1 MRNSFLPL
9 YVTNFF
15 GTLNDNFLK
24 TLASFTVI
32 GWLSDERVKSVAMG
46 VTAGALVLPYIL
58 CSPLADR
65 LTAVWEK
72 RRIVR
77 LAKWAELPIMAVAI
91 AGFALKSPW
100 LVIGAVLLMGLQSS
114 LYSPAKYALV
124 RDIGGAE
131 RISTG
136 MGGME
141 GVSFLGVLMGTVAGA
156 VVADMEGTSLRYA
169 LLAGFAALGLVASY
183 TVHAKEELNRALHA
197 INPVR
202 YIRRAYRMAGR
213 YNGLNAVIFTLSVFW
228 WGAAMLQMGLLVYGK
243 SEVGLNLDAKGTGA
257 LLCAA
262 AVGIVLG
269 QVIAGF
275 VDRRHFLLGAT
286 LLTGWIAAALFA
298 VLFFA
303 PLSPVW
309 FGVVLGLL
317 AFDLGFFKLPL
328 DAEIQKVV
336 KGPKLNTML
345 AYFNQVSFIFMLAA
359 SGCYV
364 LVSWA
369 FGPKAFLLLL
379 AVAFLVAPFLFVFSY
394 QSVLL
399 RTGHW
404 VFGRR
409 YRVEIEGLDEVVGK
423 LSQAVGCRVSTVG
436 ERQPTA
442 EATFDSSTFD
452 SETQTLKNSNP
463 QKLKPSNT
471 YLVLPNHPAMVDPML
486 VSVAFWRTPL
496 RPLSDESFF
505 RTGIVA
511 PRVLKTLGAVAVPD
525 LRKHRSAKGATIAR
539 GLNDIVMDTLE
550 SGGNVI
556 FYPSGHIQTEPE
568 HEDIGTRQL
577 AYNICKELAG
587 DGRAVSTRPPSGGDN
602 GRAAC
607 PQAAAA
613 RSASAPYQRVRVI
626 GVRTRGLWG
635 SIWSRAGRKTSPSFV
650 PTFIKSVFLWFFWSP
665 FVPRRRVTMHVED
678 LTDRVK
684 EWSKLTRLEFNRKLE
699 EWYNGDE

>member
-1 MRNSFLPL
+1 MKTNSFLPL

-32 GWLSDERVKSVAMG
+32 GWISDERAKSLAMG

-65 LTAVWEK
+65 LTAVWAK
-72 RRIVR
+72 SRIVR
-77 LAKWAELPIMAVAI
+77 LAKWAELPIMVVAI
-91 AGFALKSPW
+91 AGFLFQSPW

-124 RDIGGAE
+124 RDIGGEA

-156 VVADMEGTSLRYA
+156 IVADHANLAIEVPRRLASDVTTYLIVDLRTV
-169 LLAGFAALGLVASY
+169 LLLVFAALGLVASY
-183 TVHAKEELNRALHA
+183 TIQAKEELNRSLHA

-202 YIRRAYRMAGR
+202 YIRRAYRMAER
-213 YNGLNAVIFTLSVFW
+213 YHGLNAVIFTLSVFW

-243 SEVGLNLDAKGTGA
+243 SEVGLGLDATRTGM
-257 LLCAA
+257 LLCGA
-262 AVGIVLG
+262 AVGIVAG
-269 QVIAGF
+269 QVVAGF
-275 VDRRHFLLGAT
+275 VDRRRFLLGAT
-286 LLTGWIAAALFA
+286 LLTGWIAAALLA
-298 VLFFA
+298 VLYFA
-303 PLSPVW
+303 PLSPKW

-345 AYFNQVSFIFMLAA
+345 AYFNQVSFMFMLGA
-359 SGCYV
+359 SGCYA

-379 AVAFLVAPFLFVFSY
+379 AIVFLVAPFIFVFSY
-394 QSVLL
+394 RSVLL
-399 RTGHW
+399 CVGRW
-404 VFGRR
+404 VFARR
-409 YRVEIEGLDEVVGK
+409 YKVEIDGLEEAMGRGAEMTGATGV
-423 LSQAVGCRVSTVG
+423 TG
-436 ERQPTA
+436 ETGASFARYARPA
-442 EATFDSSTFD
+442 SHSKA
-452 SETQTLKNSNP
+452 
-463 QKLKPSNT
+463 

-486 VSVAFWRTPL
+486 VGVTFWKTPL

-505 RTGIVA
+505 HTGIVA

-525 LRKHRSAKGATIAR
+525 LRKTRSRQGATIAR
-539 GLNDIVMDTLE
+539 GLGDIVKSTLE
-550 SGGNVI
+550 DGGNVI
-556 FYPSGHIQTEPE
+556 FYPSGHIQTEAE

-577 AYNICKELAG
+577 AYNICRDLPEG
-587 DGRAVSTRPPSGGDN
+587 
-602 GRAAC
+602 
-607 PQAAAA
+607 
-613 RSASAPYQRVRVI
+613 VRVI

-635 SIWSRAGRKTSPSFV
+635 SIWSRKGRKDSPSFV

-665 FVPRRRVTMHVED
+665 FVPRRRVAMHVED

-684 EWSKLTRLEFNRKLE
+684 EWSMGTRLDFNRRLG
-699 EWYNGDE
+699 EWYNDNRHLG